1 MQGKISHNESYK
13 IPTFFFLEM
22 KGRGMM
28 CNRELMSIVKEIKN
42 KDMSRFEELY
52 DAFAGLIRHF
62 EIKLGY
68 DDAGQELTVFLLE
81 LVYSLNTDRFLSD
94 DSDILKRY
102 IAVSVRNKYIAL
114 SKRKNRIELESGEL
128 YDCIGCAEE
137 FEGSFTLKEAMNNLN
152 ERQRAALT
160 LRYLYGYSDTE
171 IAEKLGITRQSVN
184 RLERKGL
191 SVLREYFL

>member
-1 MQGKISHNESYK
+1 
-13 IPTFFFLEM
+13 
-22 KGRGMM
+22 M

-42 KDMSRFEELY
+42 KDMSRFGELY

-81 LVYSLNTDRFLSD
+81 LVYSLNTERFSSD

-114 SKRKNRIELESGEL
+114 SKRKNRIEHESGEL
-128 YDCIGCAEE
+128 YDCIACADE

-160 LRYLYGYSDTE
+160 LRYVYGYSDTE

-191 SVLREYFL
+191 SVLREYFEG